1 MIINFITFVNQ
12 NPFMSQRLKSGF
24 ILAGKTGKPGWPP
37 AEIMQKAVRK
47 TGQRY
52 RAGLPLM
59 PQVYFGSELL
69 CMAADPATAIGFLVS
84 LEEELQKA
92 GYGNH
97 YRWVILSGRAGHDSA
112 SGPFGED
119 IDKARELLFGLMH
132 SKQRFLFST
141 GQRKTDYLL
150 LESMKLYDFF
160 TGKWKPA
167 RDRKILGIFL
177 EGHDYKV
184 AAEEL
189 GIARP
194 QAWKKYRSLHFGEY
208 LAIREI
214 LMNISVSAK

>member
-1 MIINFITFVNQ
+1 
-12 NPFMSQRLKSGF
+12 MSHRLRSGF

-37 AEIMQKAVRK
+37 AEIIQKAVKK
-47 TGQRY
+47 TCQQY
-52 RAGLPLM
+52 KSDLSLP
-59 PQVYFGSELL
+59 PQLYFGSELL
-69 CMAADPATAIGFLVS
+69 GMTTDLGAAISFVVS

-92 GYGNH
+92 GYSNH
-97 YRWVILSGRAGHDSA
+97 FRWVVMSGRAGHDPS

-132 SKQRFLFST
+132 SKQRFLFGT

-150 LESMKLYDFF
+150 IESMKLYDYF
-160 TGKWKPA
+160 TGTWKPA

-214 LMNISVSAK
+214 LMNISASAR